1 MVDFEFNALLSAMRS
16 LFHKYPATFILYI
29 HWSKEENLT
38 KKLILQNIIMLL
50 LFVYRSVHICVASAW
65 GWLYTVQVYTA
76 QGWLLARAWPLA
88 PAPPAQS
95 LRLRDQ
101 PATGSP
107 LESRPVWRGLS
118 KRKDPLPSCY
128 FSCCVTVVV
137 VVVLS
142 VTTTNHQE
150 MSNKSIVYHCYPNC

>member
-88 PAPPAQS
+88 PAPPGPESPAPRPASHGLTTQVPSSLARPFKEKRSTTLLLFQLLCYCCCCCCSFCYHYQS
-95 LRLRDQ
+95 PRN
-101 PATGSP
+101 
-107 LESRPVWRGLS
+107 V
-118 KRKDPLPSCY
+118 K
-128 FSCCVTVVV
+128 
-137 VVVLS
+137 
-142 VTTTNHQE
+142 
-150 MSNKSIVYHCYPNC
+150 